1 MKKHFLAWLL
11 FAAAASLTAPAAA
24 QGTGGF
30 QFGLTGGVSVP
41 IEDASDAFDTGY
53 NGGLVLNY
61 ELPTLPLGLRLD
73 GDYRHFSMKTGGT
86 NVSGSAQILDGTANL
101 VVGLRIVLV
110 KLYALGGVGIY
121 DVKFSAD
128 SAGASTSNSQTEFG
142 WNAGVG
148 LAFVAGKLSIFVE
161 GRYHEI
167 TLDSVPGGKFKFI
180 PVSVG
185 ILF

>member
-1 MKKHFLAWLL
+1 MKKHMLAWLL
-11 FAAAASLTAPAAA
+11 FAAAVPFAVPAAA

-30 QFGLTGGVSVP
+30 QFGFTGGASIP
-41 IEDASDAFDTGY
+41 IGDASDVFDTGY
-53 NGGLVLNY
+53 HGGLVLNY
-61 ELPTLPLGLRLD
+61 ELPTLPLGIRVD
-73 GDYRHFSMKTGGT
+73 GDYQHFSLKAGGSD
-86 NVSGSAQILDGTANL
+86 VSGSAQIVDGNANL

-121 DVKFSAD
+121 NVKFSAEGVGG
-128 SAGASTSNSQTEFG
+128 SASFSQTEFG

-148 LAFVAGKLSIFVE
+148 VAFVAGKLSIFVE
-161 GRYHEI
+161 GRYHEVS
-167 TLDSVPGGKFKFI
+167 LEGGKFKFI